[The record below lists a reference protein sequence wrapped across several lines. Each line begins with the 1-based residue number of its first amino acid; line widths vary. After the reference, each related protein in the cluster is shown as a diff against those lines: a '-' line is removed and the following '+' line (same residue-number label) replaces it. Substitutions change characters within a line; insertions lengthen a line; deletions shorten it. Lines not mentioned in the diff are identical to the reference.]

1 LDIEGVDPE
10 LGQDTPHPRWGEVS
24 HIRVIS
30 LDIDDG
36 RFVEVIIFPSALGS
50 MKQERTH
57 SDHAI

>member
-10 LGQDTPHPRWGEVS
+10 LVQDTSHALWNKVS
-24 HIRVIS
+24 DIRVIS

-36 RFVEVIIFPSALGS
+36 RLIEVIIFPSAFDS